1 MWEERKIAQRI
12 AIFNHPTATIS
23 FFTLYFFPPLLV
35 LERIIISCASRLLVF
50 LNFLFAR
57 RFWKETRLLN
67 CYSRTSVCRKIKIG
81 IRDVSVKIAQ
91 GRIKPRLDR
100 EITLD
105 RSFELGELAGE
116 TGSEIRRMASKRANG
131 TFSCNGCFHSHL
143 RMNRDRGSWFERVIF
158 SLATNGRRGVI
169 LFSFSAAKLSS
180 KAKLVFDDAS
190 PIRSL
195 TRGDKRPKER
205 TGLAFVP
212 SFNRAIYSHDR
223 AKYLRRL
230 RRGLLRY
237 FPRGRADIPF
247 VQHAAAHYRSI
258 ISAPVSSYSNHGGH
272 NIGDISPPD
281 RGGGFPR
288 KIRFAF
294 ISRYAGTRWN
304 LCRRGRYLVEGRTN
318 SGYSRLVKTSKA
330 GISSIFDRTFS

>member
-1 MWEERKIAQRI
+1 
-12 AIFNHPTATIS
+12 
-23 FFTLYFFPPLLV
+23 
-35 LERIIISCASRLLVF
+35 
-50 LNFLFAR
+50 
-57 RFWKETRLLN
+57 
-67 CYSRTSVCRKIKIG
+67 
-81 IRDVSVKIAQ
+81 
-91 GRIKPRLDR
+91 
-100 EITLD
+100 
-105 RSFELGELAGE
+105 
-116 TGSEIRRMASKRANG
+116 MASKRANG

-205 TGLAFVP
+205 TGHAFVP